1 MVSHAEP
8 TTDARDAGVGRK
20 SLMDQLITGF
30 VDRLLVPVIDA
41 FVPMITNGVAFA
53 VFAVIWA
60 AFAYGIVASQGNL
73 DATWQWLRAIP
84 LIPQALLWLLFLP
97 VVVGLWIW
105 ETGWPFI
112 VRLVLVAGLAGWNLW
127 MFLPKFLTGVRP

>member
-1 MVSHAEP
+1 
-8 TTDARDAGVGRK
+8 
-20 SLMDQLITGF
+20 MDQLITGF